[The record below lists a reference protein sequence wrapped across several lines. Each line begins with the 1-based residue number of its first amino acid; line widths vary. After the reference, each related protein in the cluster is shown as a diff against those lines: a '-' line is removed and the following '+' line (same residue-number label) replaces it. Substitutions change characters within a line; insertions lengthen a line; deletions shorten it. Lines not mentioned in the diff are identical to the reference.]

1 MSKLLLIDGTALV
14 FRGFYGIRHLAPL
27 DDQPIN
33 AIYGFYSILLNLLLN
48 ERPSHFVVCF
58 DRSETTSRKIE
69 YPEYKANR
77 KKTPDD
83 LFSQIPIIK
92 SILVE
97 GALNLS
103 EKAGVEADD
112 IIATLAK
119 HHENTPNVSPL
130 VYSSDLDLIQLVNEQ
145 TNILKPVSSKD
156 DRFIYNLKTV
166 HDKYGLVPS
175 QIPDYKG
182 LHGDPS
188 DNLPGVKGVGVKTAT
203 KLIQEYGSLEG
214 IYENLD
220 KIKGSLKTKLEN
232 DKEMAFFCKKLATL
246 QTDIDTPRDLA
257 NFHLHNIN
265 FQAIEENFKQLQFN
279 NLQKKLHQLRDYV
292 TTQKQQ
298 DQQATLF

>member
-14 FRGFYGIRHLAPL
+14 FRGFYGIRHLSPL

-48 ERPSHFVVCF
+48 EKPSHFVVCF
-58 DRSETTSRKIE
+58 DRSETTSRKAE

-92 SILVE
+92 SILIE
-97 GALNLS
+97 GNLNLS

-112 IIATLAK
+112 LIATLAK
-119 HHENTPNVSPL
+119 HHEQTDGVEPL
-130 VYSSDLDLIQLVNEQ
+130 IYSSDLDLIQLVNKQ
-145 TNILKPVSSKD
+145 THILKPVSSKE
-156 DRFIYNLKTV
+156 DRFIYDLDSVQKR
-166 HDKYGLVPS
+166 YGLSPD

-188 DNLPGVKGVGVKTAT
+188 DNLPGVKGVGTKTAT

-220 KIKGSLKTKLEN
+220 QIKGALKTKLEQ
-232 DKEMAFFCKKLATL
+232 DKDMAFFCKKLATL
-246 QTDIDTPRDLA
+246 HTDIETETDL
-257 NFHLHNIN
+257 NKFHLHDIN
-265 FQAIEENFKQLQFN
+265 FSAIAENFKQLEFAT
-279 NLQKKLHQLRDYV
+279 LLKKLRFLEEYV
-292 TTQKQQ
+292 ITQKQQ
-298 DQQATLF
+298 NQQASLF